1 MFYLFEALG
10 WSLVAILGNYIN
22 HLHTLAH
29 FLTKK
34 IKAEK
39 KSVNGILGSD
49 GIQKNNKK
57 PQFEVSEVPMRG
69 SEIIFPCLMFL
80 VIRGTKLPKATEFQ
94 MNAEPKTLESDRLLS
109 YLHQDFNRAP
119 GCLATD
125 FDWLHYTLCVLR
137 DDSLHCSADHHLSW
151 RSTSLTGM
159 YFFSKCN
166 KSLKVRLWKCPRA
179 PQSDIYSR
187 VTQSFFFFF
196 FFFCLFLHLKQEAQ
210 MSNESCVWQLS
221 LRLPG
226 SCSFC

>member
-1 MFYLFEALG
+1 
-10 WSLVAILGNYIN
+10 
-22 HLHTLAH
+22 
-29 FLTKK
+29 
-34 IKAEK
+34 
-39 KSVNGILGSD
+39 
-49 GIQKNNKK
+49 
-57 PQFEVSEVPMRG
+57 
-69 SEIIFPCLMFL
+69 MFL

-166 KSLKVRLWKCPRA
+166 KFLKVRLWKCPRA

-196 FFFCLFLHLKQEAQ
+196 FLLFVLASKTKSTAVKWELCVTAFSQTSWLMFILLMELAGWGVYMAPSPPFIFQHQQSTPSAALISSKIMFFVHVF
-210 MSNESCVWQLS
+210 
-221 LRLPG
+221 
-226 SCSFC
+226 FF

>member
-1 MFYLFEALG
+1 
-10 WSLVAILGNYIN
+10 
-22 HLHTLAH
+22 
-29 FLTKK
+29 
-34 IKAEK
+34 
-39 KSVNGILGSD
+39 
-49 GIQKNNKK
+49 
-57 PQFEVSEVPMRG
+57 
-69 SEIIFPCLMFL
+69 MFL

-159 YFFSKCN
+159 YSFSKCN
-166 KSLKVRLWKCPRA
+166 KFLKVRLWKCPRA

-196 FFFCLFLHLKQEAQ
+196 FLLFVLASKTKSTAVKWELCVTAFSQTSWLMFILLMELAGWGVYMAPSPPFIFQHLTIYTVCCFDLLQNHVLCACIFFLNSDSQH
-210 MSNESCVWQLS
+210 
-221 LRLPG
+221 
-226 SCSFC
+226 

>member
-1 MFYLFEALG
+1 
-10 WSLVAILGNYIN
+10 
-22 HLHTLAH
+22 
-29 FLTKK
+29 
-34 IKAEK
+34 
-39 KSVNGILGSD
+39 
-49 GIQKNNKK
+49 
-57 PQFEVSEVPMRG
+57 
-69 SEIIFPCLMFL
+69 MFL

-166 KSLKVRLWKCPRA
+166 KFLKVRLWKCPRA

-196 FFFCLFLHLKQEAQ
+196 FLLFVLASKTKSTAVKWELCVTAFSQTSWLMFILLMELAGWGVYMAPSPPFIFQHQQSTPSAALISSKIMFFVHVFFFKTQIPNIKFFLLTFTK
-210 MSNESCVWQLS
+210 
-221 LRLPG
+221 
-226 SCSFC
+226 

>member
-1 MFYLFEALG
+1 
-10 WSLVAILGNYIN
+10 
-22 HLHTLAH
+22 
-29 FLTKK
+29 
-34 IKAEK
+34 
-39 KSVNGILGSD
+39 
-49 GIQKNNKK
+49 
-57 PQFEVSEVPMRG
+57 
-69 SEIIFPCLMFL
+69 MFL

-166 KSLKVRLWKCPRA
+166 KFLKVRLWKCPCA

-196 FFFCLFLHLKQEAQ
+196 FLLFVLASKTKSTAVKWELCVTAFSQTSWLMFILLMELAGWGVYMAPSPPFIFQHQQSTPSAALISSKIMFFVHVF
-210 MSNESCVWQLS
+210 
-221 LRLPG
+221 
-226 SCSFC
+226 FF

>member
-1 MFYLFEALG
+1 MVFWAVMEYKKQQKASVCSFRSSHAG
-10 WSLVAILGNYIN
+10 QWN
-22 HLHTLAH
+22 H
-29 FLTKK
+29 FPMC
-34 IKAEK
+34 
-39 KSVNGILGSD
+39 GS
-49 GIQKNNKK
+49 
-57 PQFEVSEVPMRG
+57 
-69 SEIIFPCLMFL
+69 MFL

-94 MNAEPKTLESDRLLS
+94 MNAEPETLESDRLLS

-151 RSTSLTGM
+151 CSTSLTGM

-166 KSLKVRLWKCPRA
+166 KFLKVRLWKCQRA

-187 VTQSFFFFF
+187 VTQSFFFF
-196 FFFCLFLHLKQEAQ
+196 CLFLHLKQEAQ
-210 MSNESCVWQLS
+210 PSNESCVWQLS